1 MRRLL
6 GTTVLLAGLLSA
18 GVSAQDLPDQN
29 DALRALAS
37 LAVEVQLVGAA
48 DRMGIDAAE
57 VRRTVETRLRDG
69 GLSVPAPGETPARGE
84 PTLRVTLHAIDAAGG
99 YAFMVSV
106 QFMER
111 MVSLRRYVELVLTGE
126 LPTSPADSIAPLDL
140 TPSVRWQARALGTS
154 GSERA
159 RTFIP
164 ESLLGYIDQFLEDYR
179 AANGR

>member
-1 MRRLL
+1 MGMRRLL

-57 VRRTVETRLRDG
+57 VR
-69 GLSVPAPGETPARGE
+69 
-84 PTLRVTLHAIDAAGG
+84 LHAIDAAGG